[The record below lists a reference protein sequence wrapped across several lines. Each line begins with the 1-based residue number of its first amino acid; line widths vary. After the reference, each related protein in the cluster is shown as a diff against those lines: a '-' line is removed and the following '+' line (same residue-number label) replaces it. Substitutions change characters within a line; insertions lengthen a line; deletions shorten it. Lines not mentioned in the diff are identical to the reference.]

1 MKKTAYCQSF
11 KEMMSCIL
19 TLIYLC
25 MRLYLKCIIR
35 VSVLHVLQ
43 EWCNARP
50 ETQLGR
56 CLLGWWLDG
65 EKISNFVWVQFKEKK
80 NRKTTV
86 SLKWNLMVRILN
98 FYYVADC
105 IVLTIIS
112 LFIRL
117 MVSPKVKMVFKFRTF
132 VVPLSEFDP
141 IHVKLWNCFIRN
153 TCSFYVELQYWKSFL
168 ERSWKS

>member
-1 MKKTAYCQSF
+1 MRGQKRSLAVVCWVDDWMVKKFPISFESNLILKKKIRKTA
-11 KEMMSCIL
+11 
-19 TLIYLC
+19 
-25 MRLYLKCIIR
+25 
-35 VSVLHVLQ
+35 
-43 EWCNARP
+43 
-50 ETQLGR
+50 
-56 CLLGWWLDG
+56 
-65 EKISNFVWVQFKEKK
+65 
-80 NRKTTV
+80 V

-141 IHVKLWNCFIRN
+141 IHVKL
-153 TCSFYVELQYWKSFL
+153 
-168 ERSWKS
+168 